1 MYAIKRDAHHRIT
14 SSDVAYP
21 TVFAAAHA
29 LLGIHPAVLAVFVDA
44 AAGASG
50 ELRVVL
56 GASASASAFAS
67 ASASASASGIVV
79 CKLRRTFDG
88 SDGIVKEI
96 TRTSQVLA
104 AQPLPFL
111 HDDAMLTLRDYD
123 AALRRATRPPKRAAF
138 ECAMQAI
145 REEQANEAE
154 GSDSDS
160 DSEYV
165 PPYSDGESES
175 ESNSDSDT
183 SEDSGGVDDNDVTF
197 LP

>member
-29 LLGIHPAVLAVFVDA
+29 LLGIHPTVLAVFVDA

-56 GASASASAFAS
+56 GASASASAS
-67 ASASASASGIVV
+67 ASSKVV

-138 ECAMQAI
+138 ECAVQAI

-165 PPYSDGESES
+165 PPDSDGESES

>member
-1 MYAIKRDAHHRIT
+1 
-14 SSDVAYP
+14 VP
-21 TVFAAAHA
+21 LP
-29 LLGIHPAVLAVFVDA
+29 LLL
-44 AAGASG
+44 
-50 ELRVVL
+50 L
-56 GASASASAFAS
+56 ASASASS
-67 ASASASASGIVV
+67 KVV

-88 SDGIVKEI
+88 SDGVVAEI

-104 AQPLPFL
+104 AQPLPL
-111 HDDAMLTLRDYD
+111 SHDEAMLTLRDFD

-138 ECAMQAI
+138 ESAVQAI

-154 GSDSDS
+154 DSDSDS

-183 SEDSGGVDDNDVTF
+183 SGERGDDDNVAF